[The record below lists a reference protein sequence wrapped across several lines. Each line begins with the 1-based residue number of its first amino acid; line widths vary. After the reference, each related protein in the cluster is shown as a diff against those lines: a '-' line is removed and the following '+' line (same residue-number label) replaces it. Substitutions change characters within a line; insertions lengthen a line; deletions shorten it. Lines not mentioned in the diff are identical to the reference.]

1 MSIFKK
7 RGDKSNCGDSAV
19 KKGRLVNQHT
29 RAHKSCAV
37 RVGLIFMA
45 AAGVA
50 LAEAAAASHPSC
62 PRIFR
67 VLLNLLLALSF
78 LRIYPPDL
86 GIPSVTPTGND

>member
-50 LAEAAAASHPSC
+50 LAEAAAASHPS
-62 PRIFR
+62 FM
-67 VLLNLLLALSF
+67 S
-78 LRIYPPDL
+78 RIYIEFFAQPAFGFVFSANLSPDL
-86 GIPSVTPTGND
+86 GDP